1 MSNFQQ
7 QDYVTLTKS
16 HLFRKKTPE
25 QVKELL
31 QAITSFVKQYNKG
44 DLVVSNYDQAHYLGI
59 ILEGKLNVQKIQAN
73 GKSTTLAQ
81 LGVAQLIGEAVLFS
95 DEKTYPSTIYAA
107 EFCRVLFIPKEE
119 LVRLFI
125 LDNPTTI
132 SFIESLS
139 NRILFLNKRIESLSL
154 GTIRQKIAHYLLD
167 EEKKQRSLTI
177 KLPFSRQVWADH
189 LSIPR
194 PSLSRELIFLRDQGW
209 ISFSGKEIIIKDK
222 TALED
227 LLS

>member
-59 ILEGKLNVQKIQAN
+59 ILEGKLDVQKIQAN

-81 LGVAQLIGEAVLFS
+81 LGVAQLIGEAVLFPM
-95 DEKTYPSTIYAA
+95 KN
-107 EFCRVLFIPKEE
+107 L
-119 LVRLFI
+119 
-125 LDNPTTI
+125 
-132 SFIESLS
+132 SFHHLRS
-139 NRILFLNKRIESLSL
+139 RIL
-154 GTIRQKIAHYLLD
+154 
-167 EEKKQRSLTI
+167 
-177 KLPFSRQVWADH
+177 
-189 LSIPR
+189 PR
-194 PSLSRELIFLRDQGW
+194 PVYSEGRAGTSVYPR
-209 ISFSGKEIIIKDK
+209 
-222 TALED
+222 
-227 LLS
+227 